1 MNYKSTRH
9 YFFILIMPMALLLL
23 AGCAIWRQEPALHLT
38 TEKTD
43 TTIMAKMESE
53 APVYTFS
60 FDHRMDPAEDVK
72 MYAPFLRYLEKATG
86 YHFKMLPMAPNHN
99 LIDEMGNGQVDLAA
113 IGTLSYLQ
121 AHQKYGVQVI
131 ARGITNQG
139 KASYRALIITAA
151 GSKIKSLQDLK
162 GKTFAFGAETSTQ
175 GHLIPLIM
183 LDKAGITLKD
193 LAGYTFSGSHFD
205 TANAVLSGN
214 YAAGGI
220 QDQLGRELANK
231 GLVRI
236 LDESE
241 DFPSSTISV
250 SPRLPE
256 DVVAKIQEALF
267 AFDPTGQDKADLYH
281 WEQTE
286 MPLGF
291 QTADDQVFSGVRAWA
306 ERLGLLSGGNK

>member
-1 MNYKSTRH
+1 MTWKSTRL
-9 YFFILIMPMALLLL
+9 YFFIFIIPTALLLL
-23 AGCAIWRQEPALHLT
+23 AGCAIWQQEPSLHLT

-43 TTIMAKMESE
+43 TATRAKMDSE

-86 YHFKMLPMAPNHN
+86 YHFKMLPMAPSEN
-99 LIDEMGNGQVDLAA
+99 LIDELGDGRVDIAA

-121 AHQKYGVQVI
+121 AHQKYGVRVI
-131 ARGITNQG
+131 ARGITDEG
-139 KASYRALIITAA
+139 KAEYRALIITAA
-151 GSKIKSLQDLK
+151 GSKIHSLQDLK
-162 GKTFAFGAETSTQ
+162 GKTFAFGADTSTQ

-193 LAGYTFSGSHFD
+193 LAGYTFTGSHFD

-220 QDQLGRELANK
+220 QDKLGRELATK

-236 LDESE
+236 LAESE

-250 SPRLPE
+250 SPRLPAE
-256 DVVAKIQEALF
+256 VVAKIQEALL
-267 AFDPTGQDKADLYH
+267 AFEPTGKDKADLYH

-291 QTADDQVFSGVRAWA
+291 RTADDQVFAGVRVWA
-306 ERLGLLSGGNK
+306 ERLGLLNGGTK

>member
-1 MNYKSTRH
+1 MNGKLARSYLL
-9 YFFILIMPMALLLL
+9 LIFTTLLLL
-23 AGCAIWRQEPALHLT
+23 LSGCKVWRQDPVLHLT
-38 TEKTD
+38 AEGINTATA
-43 TTIMAKMESE
+43 AKIEST

-60 FDHRMDPAEDVK
+60 FDRRMDHAEDVK

-86 YHFKMLPMAPNHN
+86 YHFKMLPMAQNDN
-99 LIDEMGNGQVDLAA
+99 LIDALGDGRVDMAA

-121 AHQKYGVQVI
+121 VQQKYGVRVI

-139 KASYRALIITAA
+139 KAEYRALIITAA
-151 GSKIKSLQDLK
+151 GSKIKSLQDLR
-162 GKTFAFGAETSTQ
+162 GKTFAFGADTSTQ

-193 LAGYTFSGSHFD
+193 LARYTFTGSHFD

-220 QDQLGRELANK
+220 QDQLGRDLAAK

-236 LDESE
+236 LAESE

-250 SPRLPE
+250 SSRLPA
-256 DVVAKIQEALF
+256 DVVAKIQEALL
-267 AFDPTGQDKADLYH
+267 AFDPTGKDKASLYH

-291 QTADDQVFSGVRAWA
+291 QPADDSVFANARVWA
-306 ERLGLLSGGNK
+306 ERLGLLNGGAK